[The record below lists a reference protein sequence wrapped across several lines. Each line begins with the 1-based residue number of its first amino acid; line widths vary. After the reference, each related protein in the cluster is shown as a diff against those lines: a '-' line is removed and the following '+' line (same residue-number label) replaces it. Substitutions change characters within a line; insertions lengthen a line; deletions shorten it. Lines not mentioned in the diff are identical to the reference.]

1 MAVHATPR
9 IRTRSARRT
18 LVILLLIPLVSLTA
32 LWGFTASITFSNVIR
47 DDHYNTIDNTLAPSV
62 IGLEETLAAERGLTF
77 AWLKAS
83 RRSPQLRT
91 QLLAARPATDKVDAE
106 FRASTAAVRGLL
118 SPTALAQQGKLLTAL
133 AGLPQLRAA
142 VDSGTDNPATAF
154 AAYDAIG
161 SDLEEYL
168 PDTQTPYDA
177 DPGLTQMTQSAVA
190 VGRAE
195 DYVNAAISLIEGAF
209 AAHGQLSQPERTL
222 FTQVVAVQNLD
233 VTDTFALATPAESA
247 LFAHIFGTPAYRQLT
262 AAENL
267 IISSPADR
275 PVPVRPAAF
284 QATTKALGAAI
295 VSTEAPTG
303 ELLAVQAA
311 RLSDSLRTQLY
322 LAAGLGLLAVIVS
335 LVVAVRFGRRLRQ
348 ELTGLYESARQMA
361 DERLPWLVERLRRGD
376 DVDVQAESPPP
387 RTDRITEIASV
398 ARAFTA
404 VQRTAVEAAV
414 GQARLRKGVNQVFVS
429 LSLRSQSLL
438 HRQLSMLDDMER
450 ATSDPVALGDLFRL
464 DHLTTR
470 MRRHAEGLL
479 ILAGSTPGRGW
490 IDPVPVADV
499 LNAAVAEV
507 EDYVRVDVVAE
518 SADAVAGTAVNDV
531 IHLLAELVEN
541 ATTFSPP
548 HTRVEVRGESVGH
561 GFAVEIEDRGLGMPE
576 QEIAAINARLASPP
590 EFDLANSDQ
599 LGLFVAARLAQR
611 HGVRISLRHSPFG
624 GMTAIVLL
632 PPSIIMPADGAG
644 WAPGVAG
651 MGEPWPAAEA
661 GPVNGSGGPVHDP
674 RQQGSADH
682 APAFGLTGR
691 HRRFGARPDPG
702 TSPGPGLVPRPAL
715 PEPGFALPAP
725 GPTAAPGPAH
735 LDIPAPPWEWA
746 APPETPNEAP
756 PAPAGGWFGVGQ
768 TTGGTGLSG
777 SRPARTEFKAATPDG
792 GRPGLPR
799 RARGTNLAP
808 QLRAK
813 INSTAAPASRE
824 GARASAWPGAYAAH
838 ADEELPERSP
848 EEASSQLSALQDGW
862 ERARTE
868 DMNLDYFNGED
879 Q

>member
-18 LVILLLIPLVSLTA
+18 LVVLLLIPLVSLTA
-32 LWGFTASITFSNVIR
+32 LWGFTASITLGNVIR
-47 DDHYNTIDNTLAPSV
+47 DDHYNTIVNTIAPSV

-83 RRSPQLRT
+83 RRSPQVRT
-91 QLLAARPATDKVDAE
+91 QLLAARPATDKVGAE
-106 FRASTAAVRGLL
+106 FRTSTAAVRGLL

-133 AGLPQLRAA
+133 AGLPRLRAA
-142 VDSGTDNPATAF
+142 VDSGTDDPATAF

-177 DPGLTQMTQSAVA
+177 DPGLTQMTESAVA

-195 DYVNAAISLIEGAF
+195 DYANAAISLIEGAF
-209 AAHGQLSQPERTL
+209 AARGQLSQPERTL
-222 FTQVVAVQNLD
+222 FSQVVAVQNLD
-233 VTDTFALATPAESA
+233 VADTFALATPAEST
-247 LFAHIFGTPAYRQLT
+247 LFARIFGTPAYRQLT

-295 VSTEAPTG
+295 VSTEPPTG
-303 ELLAVQAA
+303 KLLAVRAA
-311 RLSDSLRTQLY
+311 QLSDSLRTELY
-322 LAAGLGLLAVIVS
+322 LAGGVGLVAVIVS
-335 LVVAVRFGRRLRQ
+335 VIAAVRFGRRLRQ

-361 DERLPWLVERLRRGD
+361 EERLPRLVERLRRGD
-376 DVDVQAESPPP
+376 DVDVQAESPPL
-387 RTDRITEIASV
+387 RTGRITEIASV

-507 EDYVRVDVVAE
+507 EDYVRVDVVTE

-548 HTRVEVRGESVGH
+548 HTRVEVRGEGVGH
-561 GFAVEIEDRGLGMPE
+561 GFAVEVEDRGLGMPE
-576 QEIAAINARLASPP
+576 HEIAAINARLASPP

-599 LGLFVAARLAQR
+599 LGLFVAAQLAQR
-611 HGVRISLRHSPFG
+611 HGVKISLRQSPFG
-624 GMTAIVLL
+624 GMTGIVLL
-632 PPSIIMPADGAG
+632 PPSIMMPADGAG
-644 WAPGVAG
+644 WAPGVAD
-651 MGEPWPAAEA
+651 MGEPRAA
-661 GPVNGSGGPVHDP
+661 
-674 RQQGSADH
+674 QGSADH
-682 APAFGLTGR
+682 TPPFGLTGR
-691 HRRFGARPDPG
+691 HRRFGAAPDPG
-702 TSPGPGLVPRPAL
+702 TSPGPGFVPRPAL
-715 PEPGFALPAP
+715 PEPDFALPAP
-725 GPTAAPGPAH
+725 GSTALGPAH
-735 LDIPAPPWEWA
+735 RDLPAPPWEWA
-746 APPETPNEAP
+746 APPETPTQAP
-756 PAPAGGWFGVGQ
+756 PARGWFGVGR
-768 TTGGTGLSG
+768 TTGDTGLSDVQ
-777 SRPARTEFKAATPDG
+777 PAGTEFKAVTADG

-799 RARGTNLAP
+799 RARGTNLVP

-813 INSTAAPASRE
+813 LDSPAASASRA
-824 GARASAWPGAYAAH
+824 GARASAWSGAYAAH

-862 ERARTE
+862 ERARIE
-868 DMNLDYFNGED
+868 DLNPDYFNGED